1 MELKYVKIKDD
12 HLAHYG
18 VKGMKWGH
26 HNASVSKEF
35 LEEKAYNSKKNSF
48 VNGGKTFEEG
58 RKEEQDRYE
67 ERSKAMLDAYNKR
80 VDEMNREYNESVKD
94 LLQFGPHKRLLKSAM
109 TIIGNFYVKK
119 IKKIFPFLK

>member
-1 MELKYVKIKDD
+1 MELKYVKFKEDD

-35 LEEKAYNSKKNSF
+35 LEEKSYNSKKNSF
-48 VNGGKTFEEG
+48 VNGGDT
-58 RKEEQDRYE
+58 YE
-67 ERSKAMLDAYNKR
+67 ERVKEMQDAYNTR
-80 VDEMNREYNESVKD
+80 VDEMNREYVEGVRD

-109 TIIGNFYVKK
+109 TIIGNFYIKK